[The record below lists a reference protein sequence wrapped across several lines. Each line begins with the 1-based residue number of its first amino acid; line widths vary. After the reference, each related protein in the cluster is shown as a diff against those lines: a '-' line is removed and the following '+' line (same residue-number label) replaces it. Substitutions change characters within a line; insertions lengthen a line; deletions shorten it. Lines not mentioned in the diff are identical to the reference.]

1 MPNARDS
8 FYQLV
13 QSRLQAKTGQTISE
27 FILSRREPDGGK
39 EAPYRRI
46 ASELVDVTGVDLTHE
61 AARRWYHRAVE
72 DRAAAEEDRANE
84 AIREAQARQQRD
96 AD

>member
-1 MPNARDS
+1 
-8 FYQLV
+8 
-13 QSRLQAKTGQTISE
+13 
-27 FILSRREPDGGK
+27 
-39 EAPYRRI
+39 
-46 ASELVDVTGVDLTHE
+46 LVDVTGVDLTHE
-61 AARRWYHRAVE
+61 AARRWYHRAIE